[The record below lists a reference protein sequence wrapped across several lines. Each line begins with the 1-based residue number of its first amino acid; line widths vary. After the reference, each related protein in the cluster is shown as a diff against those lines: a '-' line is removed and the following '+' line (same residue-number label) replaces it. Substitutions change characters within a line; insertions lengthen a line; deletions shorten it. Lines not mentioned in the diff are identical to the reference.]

1 MAQNFV
7 HESAHVISYYNQQ
20 GECVSQEME
29 TLAYPA
35 SFEPRYIIHWYVN
48 NQRTYT
54 VTNIRAGTAYDMAIP
69 PEALMPVEGNR
80 WHVMMRDEALRQIAQ
95 LGVNGSSE
103 LSVCYQ
109 TSREGYDTERIII
122 KRYTQQG

>member
-20 GECVSQEME
+20 GECVNQEME

-35 SFEPRYIIHWYVN
+35 SFEPRYTIHWYVN

-54 VTNIRAGTAYDMAIP
+54 VENIRAGPAYDMAVP
-69 PEALMPVEGNR
+69 PEALMAVEGNR
-80 WHVMMRDEALRQIAQ
+80 WHVMMRQAALQQIAQ

-109 TSREGYDTERIII
+109 TPLEGYDMERVVIV
-122 KRYTQQG
+122 RNVQC